1 MKIKTTF
8 ISSSFENNVY
18 PKGIACVQCT
28 VQTKD
33 SEVSFMFIRK
43 SDENTVESF
52 VENDNICQKFAI
64 QKTLKIIKYIEN
76 YDVDELGE
84 IPQHSEVNYR
94 NDMSYRKEEKR
105 NISYKQ
111 KVIELV
117 NLLDWSIEKLSK
129 FVQKYSKKKLS
140 ELTENEWAKIYD
152 YLSKMNTTY
161 NVNNE
166 KIDDAESEIIK
177 PEEWEEII

>member
-1 MKIKTTF
+1 
-8 ISSSFENNVY
+8 
-18 PKGIACVQCT
+18 
-28 VQTKD
+28 
-33 SEVSFMFIRK
+33 
-43 SDENTVESF
+43 
-52 VENDNICQKFAI
+52 
-64 QKTLKIIKYIEN
+64 
-76 YDVDELGE
+76 
-84 IPQHSEVNYR
+84 
-94 NDMSYRKEEKR
+94 
-105 NISYKQ
+105 YKQ